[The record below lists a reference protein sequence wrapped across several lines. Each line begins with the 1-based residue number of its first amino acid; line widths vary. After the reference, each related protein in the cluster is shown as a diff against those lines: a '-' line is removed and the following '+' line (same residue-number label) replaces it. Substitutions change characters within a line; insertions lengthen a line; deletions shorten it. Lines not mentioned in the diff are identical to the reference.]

1 VADILGL
8 HIQLHSTYD
17 LDDRIYWAELSDDR
31 GSVCETE
38 SQTTELEA
46 WQSAVVMAARKR
58 DKLVIGVG
66 DRVDLTGLEVR
77 S

>member
-1 VADILGL
+1 MRAYQDPKV
-8 HIQLHSTYD
+8 
-17 LDDRIYWAELSDDR
+17 E
-31 GSVCETE
+31 V
-38 SQTTELEA
+38 

-58 DKLVIGVG
+58 DRYDAET

>member
-1 VADILGL
+1 MRAYQDPKV
-8 HIQLHSTYD
+8 
-17 LDDRIYWAELSDDR
+17 E
-31 GSVCETE
+31 V
-38 SQTTELEA
+38 

-77 S
+77 P